1 MEEHMWE
8 WRGGRRKAQ
17 PNCNGFSMYKRVLF
31 FLSFLPPFQI
41 HHSPDPVATVASIR
55 NCHLKQQE
63 QIRNWQQNTHL
74 LIRKTGDN
82 KTVQLRALCCSTGDD
97 DDDAAAA
104 AAEEGTTSV
113 VAKLWQ
119 RGALQKVV
127 IASSCWCK
135 EQGEKRKEVRRKNIK
150 HQLQSFFCCQRR
162 REVLQICE

>member
-1 MEEHMWE
+1 
-8 WRGGRRKAQ
+8 
-17 PNCNGFSMYKRVLF
+17 MYKRVLF
-31 FLSFLPPFQI
+31 FYLFFSPFQI

-63 QIRNWQQNTHL
+63 QIRNWQQNTYL

-82 KTVQLRALCCSTGDD
+82 KTAQLRALCCSTG

-119 RGALQKVV
+119 RGALQNVV
-127 IASSCWCK
+127 ITSSC
-135 EQGEKRKEVRRKNIK
+135 
-150 HQLQSFFCCQRR
+150 
-162 REVLQICE
+162 